1 MPNNLKEKL
10 FENFCENRIKL
21 IGISVLFMAG
31 VITGAVIETGMNSS
45 ESFECIDDF
54 IYSYNMRGI
63 SVTEVFLRSLL
74 SYGRVFFLIWLSG
87 RAVWLIPL
95 NFIEICSR
103 GLSMGYTVAYM
114 VEWGGAGG
122 FALSFLM
129 LFFQNII
136 FIPMLVVYSAYRLN
150 CSLLSRHIRSVS
162 VRRQRQGLIGNG
174 GLTAAAIGVII
185 LCSCIEAY
193 IIPAIIKPLCTN
205 FQ

>member
-1 MPNNLKEKL
+1 MPKNLKEKL
-10 FENFCENRIKL
+10 SENFYENRIKL
-21 IGISVLFMAG
+21 IGISALFMVG
-31 VITGAVIETGMNSS
+31 VIAGAVIETGTNTS
-45 ESFECIDDF
+45 EGFECVDDF

-74 SYGRVFFLIWLSG
+74 SYGRIFFLIWISG
-87 RAVWLIPL
+87 RALWLIPL
-95 NFIEICSR
+95 NFIEVGSR
-103 GLSMGYTVAYM
+103 GLSMGYTVAYL

-122 FALSFLM
+122 FALGFLM

-136 FIPMLVVYSAYRLN
+136 FIPMLVIYSSYRLN
-150 CSLLSRHIRSVS
+150 CSLSSRHIRSVS
-162 VRRQRQGLIGNG
+162 KQRQRQGLIGIG
-174 GLTAAAIGVII
+174 GLTAAAVGVII

>member
-1 MPNNLKEKL
+1 MPKNIKEKL
-10 FENFCENRIKL
+10 FEIFYENRIKL

-31 VITGAVIETGMNSS
+31 VIAGAALETGINSY
-45 ESFECIDDF
+45 EGFECIDDF
-54 IYSYNMRGI
+54 IYSYNARGI

-87 RAVWLIPL
+87 RTLWLIPL

-129 LFFQNII
+129 LFFQNVI
-136 FIPMLVVYSAYRLN
+136 FIPMLIVYSAYRLN
-150 CSLLSRHIRSVS
+150 CSLSSRRIRSVS
-162 VRRQRQGLIGNG
+162 KLHQRQGLIGNR
-174 GLTAAAIGVII
+174 GLTAAAVGAII

-193 IIPAIIKPLCTN
+193 IIPVIIKPLCVN
-205 FQ
+205 LQ